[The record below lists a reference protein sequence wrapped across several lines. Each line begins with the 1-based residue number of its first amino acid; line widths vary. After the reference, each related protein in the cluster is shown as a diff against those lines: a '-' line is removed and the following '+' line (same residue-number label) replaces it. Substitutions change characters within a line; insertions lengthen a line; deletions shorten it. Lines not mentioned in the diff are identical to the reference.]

1 MKITAVKCLLLSAPY
16 AIPGD
21 LEREF
26 HFADGYRTISL
37 LKIETDEGLYGL
49 GETYI
54 GVFAPEA
61 TKAIVQ
67 QLEANLIGRDP
78 MDTAGIATIMK
89 LAIYY
94 WGRFGMSASIAGGVE
109 MALWDIK
116 GKALGVPVYQL
127 LGGKVHDHIPAYAS
141 GGNNKPFPEL
151 KAEMLEYK
159 KLGFGAVKIR
169 INFLE
174 PHEIARKVAFC
185 REVLGQGVG
194 LAVDA
199 CQGVNPKAWNYK
211 EAIAIVRSLEPYNL
225 LFVEEPCEV
234 TDYKGFAKIRAE
246 TECVIAGGET
256 VSSLLEAENYLE
268 AGALDL
274 FQPDA
279 ALIGGISAFRHV
291 AQMCERKFVKIAVHT
306 WAGGVGIM
314 GNYQAAFASP
324 NCTILELPSNPYPL
338 REEFL
343 LKPLTLVDGSINAPT
358 EPGLGVKLPEDVEK
372 RYPYRPG
379 SFYSTVGYPKKNLA
393 ALKK

>member
-16 AIPGD
+16 AVPGD

-26 HFADGYRTISL
+26 CFADGHRTISVI
-37 LKIETDEGLYGL
+37 KVETDEGLYGL

-61 TKAIVQ
+61 TQAIVK
-67 QLEANLIGRDP
+67 QLEIDLIGRDP
-78 MDTAGIATIMK
+78 TDIAGIAGILK

-94 WGRFGMSASIAGGVE
+94 WGRFGMSASIAGGIE
-109 MALWDIK
+109 MALWDLK
-116 GKALGVPVYQL
+116 GKALGVPVHQL

-151 KAEMLEYK
+151 KEELLGYQ
-159 KLGFGAVKIR
+159 KLGYGAVKIR
-169 INFLE
+169 INYLE
-174 PHEIARKVAFC
+174 PREIVEKVAYS
-185 REVLGQGVG
+185 REVLGKDTG
-194 LAVDA
+194 LGVDA

-211 EAIAIVRSLEPYNL
+211 EAISIVRSLEPCNL

-234 TDYKGFAKIRAE
+234 TDYKGFAKIRAG
-246 TECVIAGGET
+246 TDCIIAGGET
-256 VSSLLEAENYLE
+256 VSSLPEAENYLD

-279 ALIGGISAFRHV
+279 ALIGGISAFRRI
-291 AQMCERKFVKIAVHT
+291 AQMCERKFIKIAVHT

-314 GNYQAAFASP
+314 GNYHAAFASP
-324 NCTILELPSNPYPL
+324 NCTILELPNNPFPL

-343 LKPLTLVDGSINAPT
+343 VKPLTLVNGGIEAPT
-358 EPGLGVKLPEDVEK
+358 APGLGVKLPEDVEK

-379 SFYSTVGYPKKNLA
+379 SFYSTVGYPKRNLA
-393 ALKK
+393 APKK

>member
-16 AIPGD
+16 AAPGD

-26 HFADGYRTISL
+26 CFADGYRTISVI
-37 LKIETDEGLYGL
+37 KIETDEGIHGL

-61 TKAIVQ
+61 TQALVR
-67 QLEANLIGRDP
+67 QLEADLLGRDP
-78 MDTAGIATIMK
+78 MDTAGIANILK

-94 WGRFGMSASIAGGVE
+94 WGRFGMSASIAGGIE

-127 LGGKVHDHIPAYAS
+127 LGGKARDHIPAYAS

-151 KAEMLEYK
+151 KAEMQEYQR
-159 KLGFGAVKIR
+159 LGFGAVKIR
-169 INFLE
+169 INYLE
-174 PHEIARKVAFC
+174 PHEIVEKVAFC
-185 REVLGQGVG
+185 RDVLGRETG
-194 LAVDA
+194 LGVDA
-199 CQGVNPKAWNYK
+199 CQGVNPRAWNHK
-211 EAIAIVRSLEPYNL
+211 EAVRIVRSLEPYDL

-246 TECVIAGGET
+246 TGCVIAGGET
-256 VSSLLEAENYLE
+256 VSSLVEAENYLE

-279 ALIGGISAFRHV
+279 ALIGGIGAFRRV

-314 GNYQAAFASP
+314 GNYHAAFASP
-324 NCTILELPSNPYPL
+324 NCTILELPNNPYPL

-343 LKPLTLVDGSINAPT
+343 VKPLRLVNGGIDAPT

-393 ALKK
+393 SLKK